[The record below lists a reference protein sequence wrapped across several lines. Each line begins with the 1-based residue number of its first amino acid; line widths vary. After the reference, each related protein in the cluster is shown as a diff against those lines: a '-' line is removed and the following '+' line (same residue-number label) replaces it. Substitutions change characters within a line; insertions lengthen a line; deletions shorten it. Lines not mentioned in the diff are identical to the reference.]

1 MKHLV
6 LFLGERDLLYTQ
18 LLETLKGADVEIKA
32 FDSSNLKKVFDD
44 QVSYLDLSN
53 KYIIEDFIKKE
64 CNSYEAITLVLSDDF
79 EWRTN
84 NVDDYVTKVER
95 LLYGSVFTVEAL
107 TKHNFKNINVI
118 ITVNSHHDETS
129 IKDGLYP
136 IIFKYMEKLTHPFNT
151 HLIYLVHDKA
161 YNIDSYAKIEFG
173 YTYQDEEKLKV
184 LLNDKITKVINFIMS
199 VINEEDND
207 IRSSISY
214 IKD

>member
-18 LLETLKGADVEIKA
+18 LLEILKGADIETKA

-53 KYIIEDFIKKE
+53 KQIIEDFIKKE
-64 CNSYEAITLVLSDDF
+64 CSSYEAITLILSDDF
-79 EWRTN
+79 QWHTN

-107 TKHNFKNINVI
+107 TKHNFKKINVI
-118 ITVNSHHDETS
+118 ITVNSHHDESS

-136 IIFKYMEKLTHPFNT
+136 IIFEYMDKLTHPLNT
-151 HLIYLVHDKA
+151 HLIYLVHDMA
-161 YNIDSYAKIEFG
+161 YKIDSYAKIEFG

-184 LLNDKITKVINFIMS
+184 LLNDKITKVVNIIMS
-199 VINEEDND
+199 VINKEDND